1 MKKKILAVALI
12 LMLCPCFATATEL
25 PHSMGLTGVG
35 NARELGGYPAG
46 DGRVIKHGVFLRTAS
61 LQAQQI
67 RTRNGLKMITNCL

>member
-1 MKKKILAVALI
+1 MSIKKAEDKAGRRGDIMKKKILAVALI

-46 DGRVIKHGVFLRTAS
+46 DGRLHGV
-61 LQAQQI
+61 
-67 RTRNGLKMITNCL
+67 G